1 MLKHTNHT
9 ASLVQQMAALRSNE
23 TVRALTA
30 ALPEEK
36 EFTGEADSSHDNRH
50 CCRTTDCLSLSP
62 QPSSPGRGL
71 IDASHLVSVSAV
83 WIVLWQQG
91 GATLQNSSTHAAE
104 LTAPEGHEPRVL
116 GREQGEESSLRLEL

>member
-1 MLKHTNHT
+1 MI
-9 ASLVQQMAALRSNE
+9 
-23 TVRALTA
+23 TVTA
-30 ALPEEK
+30 ATLLI
-36 EFTGEADSSHDNRH
+36 A
-50 CCRTTDCLSLSP
+50 SP
-62 QPSSPGRGL
+62 FLLNPSSPGRGL

-91 GATLQNSSTHAAE
+91 GATLQNSSTQAAE